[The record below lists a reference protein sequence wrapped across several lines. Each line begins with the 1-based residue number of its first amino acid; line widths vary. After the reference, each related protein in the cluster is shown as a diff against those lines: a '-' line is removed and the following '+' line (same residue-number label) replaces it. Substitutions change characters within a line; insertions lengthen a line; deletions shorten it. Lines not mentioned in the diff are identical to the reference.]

1 MAPALRSW
9 AEMRDMFVTTGE
21 SQTPQSN
28 GRAETAVR
36 LLKTRTRTLL
46 RASGLPRSC
55 WPLAMAYAAARQR
68 SLALNQGQELD
79 VPFGTVVHC
88 KAKMFGEG
96 GKFDLKERW
105 TEGKFV
111 GWSDD
116 VAHGKVIR
124 LDSGGFVTT
133 AHMRPFLLD
142 SDELVALDPMEA
154 HVPRPERRRL
164 REKTSLKS
172 AQAVKEEVEDRAKAL
187 LEDGRFEIQDLR
199 DLWDLAK
206 RHSTP
211 KTRACVHGENPSY
224 LSVGQYTHGGFCG
237 LMSSTYKY
245 PHLTA
250 YLTKIFEEIA
260 GVDTFAALSIFDNV
274 GMTCHR
280 DIHNERFSDNILVA
294 LTSCDSGGGVWVEA
308 RPEDYSFEDEWRQIP
323 NGEWRRGRV
332 HNLEVGVP
340 FRFNSRLWHQTDA
353 WEGRRLVLVAYTP
366 RMGAITRP
374 TYDALLDMGFNPP
387 PLPVPDNVTPT
398 LRMMSMASE
407 DKHVDAVVFL
417 VRKEDAKENVRGRA
431 REAAAELQALQ
442 EDVVARL
449 HQRADF
455 LADLL
460 AEEEMLADELADIGT
475 LVREEAMDSREAVL
489 DMVRDVRMDLDK
501 ALQESTKLF
510 LKAATVA
517 QDETDAAADVEAYLD
532 ALEGDLGVTLT
543 VPLEQVRANL
553 HSWIEAMKKELNN
566 VETATGAVER
576 ISYAEARKREARG
589 LLRLVPGKMVFTVKP
604 PPEQTATET
613 SRIRWKR
620 KARMVICGNHVG
632 LDSDHTRAMLYASGA
647 SAESLRIALCLA
659 TAAGW
664 VAAATD
670 ITGAFLLATWPESKP
685 TYGVIPPKVMV
696 QCGLVEGDQVFLVKR
711 PLYGLR
717 EAPSLWAAY
726 RTEQLSKIRVPY
738 DAGYLV
744 LKPLISDTELWLIL
758 YEKDTDVPVLSGI
771 IVCYVDDLLYLALV
785 EVIHAVHEVVSG
797 MWPCSTLEFANQKGG
812 IRYLGMELEVV
823 EGVFAL
829 GQRGYVENLVKAHGL
844 SEDSKAFLPCPKEWL
859 SEAEL
864 AVEEENFSEEEL
876 RQGQRLVGECL
887 WLSCRTRPDITFI
900 TNYMASI
907 VARRPC
913 LVARICKKVLSYL
926 NASAELK
933 LKMDGRSSSPK
944 QQPHTTQ
951 QHAHSTPFKVF
962 L

>member
-1 MAPALRSW
+1 M
-9 AEMRDMFVTTGE
+9 
-21 SQTPQSN
+21 
-28 GRAETAVR
+28 
-36 LLKTRTRTLL
+36 
-46 RASGLPRSC
+46 
-55 WPLAMAYAAARQR
+55 
-68 SLALNQGQELD
+68 
-79 VPFGTVVHC
+79 
-88 KAKMFGEG
+88 
-96 GKFDLKERW
+96 
-105 TEGKFV
+105 
-111 GWSDD
+111 
-116 VAHGKVIR
+116 
-124 LDSGGFVTT
+124 
-133 AHMRPFLLD
+133 
-142 SDELVALDPMEA
+142 
-154 HVPRPERRRL
+154 
-164 REKTSLKS
+164 
-172 AQAVKEEVEDRAKAL
+172 
-187 LEDGRFEIQDLR
+187 
-199 DLWDLAK
+199 
-206 RHSTP
+206 
-211 KTRACVHGENPSY
+211 
-224 LSVGQYTHGGFCG
+224 
-237 LMSSTYKY
+237 
-245 PHLTA
+245 
-250 YLTKIFEEIA
+250 
-260 GVDTFAALSIFDNV
+260 
-274 GMTCHR
+274 
-280 DIHNERFSDNILVA
+280 
-294 LTSCDSGGGVWVEA
+294 
-308 RPEDYSFEDEWRQIP
+308 
-323 NGEWRRGRV
+323 
-332 HNLEVGVP
+332 
-340 FRFNSRLWHQTDA
+340 
-353 WEGRRLVLVAYTP
+353 
-366 RMGAITRP
+366 
-374 TYDALLDMGFNPP
+374 
-387 PLPVPDNVTPT
+387 
-398 LRMMSMASE
+398 
-407 DKHVDAVVFL
+407 
-417 VRKEDAKENVRGRA
+417 
-431 REAAAELQALQ
+431 
-442 EDVVARL
+442 
-449 HQRADF
+449 
-455 LADLL
+455 
-460 AEEEMLADELADIGT
+460 
-475 LVREEAMDSREAVL
+475 
-489 DMVRDVRMDLDK
+489 
-501 ALQESTKLF
+501 
-510 LKAATVA
+510 
-517 QDETDAAADVEAYLD
+517 
-532 ALEGDLGVTLT
+532 
-543 VPLEQVRANL
+543 
-553 HSWIEAMKKELNN
+553 
-566 VETATGAVER
+566 
-576 ISYAEARKREARG
+576 
-589 LLRLVPGKMVFTVKP
+589 LRLVPGKMVFTVKP

-758 YEKDTDVPVLSGI
+758 YEKGTDVPVLSGI

-785 EVIHAVHEVVSG
+785 EVVHAVHEVVSG

-913 LVARICKKVLSYL
+913 LVARIGKKVLSYL

-951 QHAHSTPFKVF
+951 QHAHSTPFKVVLVGYSDASF
-962 L
+962 SPFGAKSFGCSLAVVGQSPVAWKAGKQPYVTMSVCEAELVEGSTCALLLESTQAMLEEVGALDGVPALNIDNQAAGNLLNGSIGSWRTRHLRVRFSYVVDRVMSQKLKVRHVPGELQLADLPTKLHGRARLLQLLELWGMSGLPELSQNKVLNLVTLSCVLCLMLAVQSLGVMGAKFNKEPLPSTGAWELTCVLIASCVGAIVCWEVMKWTGQAMVSGCCGSRRSRELRRLREMARLATESEIERHWTSFGSSEEALAQQVQQAVATTIGHPRRLCSVGTQTDPEIPRVTTAQQAVGKDPANIVLLGWQDRWSLDHHQVPRARRAPPLQWTTTHCVIWIGSGCAGMWCI